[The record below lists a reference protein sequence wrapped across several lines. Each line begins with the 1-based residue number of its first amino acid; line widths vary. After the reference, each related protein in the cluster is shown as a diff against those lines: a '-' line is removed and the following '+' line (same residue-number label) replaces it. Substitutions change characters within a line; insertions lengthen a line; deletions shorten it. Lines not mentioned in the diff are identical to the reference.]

1 MHRTPS
7 IMSRGLV
14 QQCCQCLRR
23 PLHYPAMYRPAR
35 FFTATASPRDIEQS
49 ISDLQQETRASL
61 SQHDYSS
68 ALTAATTCL
77 EVTEAHFGKVHAATA
92 CAINNIG
99 QVHRQAGDVKGAL
112 PFLVDA
118 LEAYEKACGLE
129 HVSTGQAMANLGLL
143 HLALAPGCKGMER
156 VEHVEDGRAL
166 LERALE
172 CKRKALGERHAQVG
186 VAMYQLA
193 SALRAQKKYGEAERL
208 LLASIALLREVEG
221 KGALTTSTALNNA
234 GFLFKERGEYLKAK
248 AFYREALDIRH
259 AKLGEKHPDSIATR
273 HNVAE
278 CLRAS
283 GDEEGAQQIQR
294 EILALFPPKAAAG
307 ASDAQQQQPL
317 R

>member
-1 MHRTPS
+1 MHHYPS
-7 IMSRGLV
+7 IHFSRS
-14 QQCCQCLRR
+14 
-23 PLHYPAMYRPAR
+23 
-35 FFTATASPRDIEQS
+35 FTTASPRDIEQS
-49 ISDLQQETRASL
+49 IADLQQDTKVCL
-61 SQHDYSS
+61 SQNDFAG

-99 QVHRQAGDVKGAL
+99 QVHRQAGDGKGAL
-112 PFLVDA
+112 PFMMDA

-193 SALRAQKKYGEAERL
+193 SALRAQKKYGEAEKL

-221 KGALTTSTALNNA
+221 KEGLTTSTALNNA
-234 GFLFKERGEYLKAK
+234 GFLYKERGEYPKAQ
-248 AFYREALDIRH
+248 AFYREALAIRW

-273 HNVAE
+273 HNLAE
-278 CLRAS
+278 CLRAG
-283 GDEEGAQQIQR
+283 GDEEGAQTIQR
-294 EILALFPPKAAAG
+294 EILALFPAAKEG
-307 ASDAQQQQPL
+307 PGSSGAQQPPL